1 MPPADD
7 VRDGQRDD
15 RGREPRVLTV
25 GRINLDLYVE
35 QQGIPMTE
43 ATTFVAS
50 VGGSPTNI
58 AIVAARLGV
67 RTALL
72 SAEGGDLVGGLVRA
86 RLGEHGVDTR
96 WVGTIPEGAT
106 SLALL
111 STPAPDR
118 GERQF
123 YRLQPADTMLGA
135 DVVDTLPWDYLEVV
149 VLSGDA
155 LAQGTTADTVRAVAR
170 EAARRGVEVWWDL
183 DLRPSSWAEAPERY
197 AEVVLPALAGA
208 GVVIGTEEEL
218 GALLRVSRPDQL
230 VEAVRHL
237 GAPVVVLKLGPRGA
251 LLIRAEQADVHLPA
265 LSASPVSTVGGGD
278 AVAGTLVAGRRLGLS
293 WERALELA
301 MRSAAWTVEQPYC
314 STGFPT
320 AEQIGLDEALR
331 EVAVR

>member
-1 MPPADD
+1 MPPVED
-7 VRDGQRDD
+7 VRDGQGADG
-15 RGREPRVLTV
+15 GREPRVLTV

-35 QQGIPMTE
+35 EQGVRMTA
-43 ATTFVAS
+43 ATRFVAS

-58 AIVAARLGV
+58 AIVASRLGV
-67 RTALL
+67 PAALL
-72 SAEGGDLVGGLVRA
+72 SAEGGDLAGGLVRS

-111 STPAPDR
+111 STPAPDQ

-123 YRLQPADTMLGA
+123 YRHQPADAMLEV
-135 DVVDTLPWDYLEVV
+135 DVVDTLPWHSLEVV

-155 LAQGTTADTVRAVAR
+155 LAQGTTADTVRTLAR
-170 EAARRGVEVWWDL
+170 EAARRGVDVWWDL
-183 DLRPSSWAEAPERY
+183 DLRPSSWTEAPQRY

-218 GALLRVSRPDQL
+218 GALLQVPGPDQL
-230 VEAVRHL
+230 VEAVRRL
-237 GAPVVVLKLGPRGA
+237 DAPVVVLKLGPRGA
-251 LLIRAEQADVHLPA
+251 LLIRAGQDDVHLPA

-278 AVAGTLVAGRRLGLS
+278 SVAGTLVAGRLHGLS

-331 EVAVR
+331 EVAVP